1 MEQPAFDSTYRYW
14 DDSEGIWVP
23 LSPFSSGSS
32 TDQSGMMDFGVS
44 VPQYFTHIED
54 WAQPAN
60 GGYDG
65 FTAGVAVPN
74 VVDLVPG
81 NSCISQSSTGSP
93 DTTSS
98 AASGSSL
105 AGMKACP
112 FPYCPRQTRYGK
124 DLRRHIVEAHEKPD
138 PGEKKEGWYQC
149 RCKKTACGARKSNHK
164 RHLDTCK
171 SSKWHLNSPFLCHCG
186 KSIWDKDEHII
197 HIDKC
202 KVGRRSAGR
211 PPKTEQ
217 GTMWTQSL

>member
-1 MEQPAFDSTYRYW
+1 MEQPAFDSTYGYW

-54 WAQPAN
+54 VGFTNSPSVDGLTNNPFVNTFSANTASSQISHEFQFPSLLQDQWAQPAN

-98 AASGSSL
+98 AASGS
-105 AGMKACP
+105 
-112 FPYCPRQTRYGK
+112 
-124 DLRRHIVEAHEKPD
+124 
-138 PGEKKEGWYQC
+138 
-149 RCKKTACGARKSNHK
+149 
-164 RHLDTCK
+164 
-171 SSKWHLNSPFLCHCG
+171 
-186 KSIWDKDEHII
+186 
-197 HIDKC
+197 
-202 KVGRRSAGR
+202 
-211 PPKTEQ
+211 
-217 GTMWTQSL
+217 